1 MVRLARRGEEALM
14 TAFSRGLRVAVISV
28 LFCTTPQHSVAQT
41 SPADAAQRPGGTPPL
56 VPPAPEPRRDS
67 PTIDL
72 RLAPPPDRVRA
83 LAGPRFQLLRVEL
96 QGNTVLEAAAISEIT
111 RVYEGREIDTD
122 EIEDL
127 RLRLTRLYI
136 DRGYVNSGVLV
147 PDQDIADGVLR
158 LRAVEGQLTRIEVLG
173 EGLRLRPSYVESRLA
188 LGAYPVLNLNRL
200 RERIEILQQDGP
212 IERINAEIV
221 PGIAP
226 GEAVLRAQVT
236 EARPYDAG
244 IVVNNHRNTAVGE
257 LRAELF
263 AAHRNLTGWG
273 DRIEGRIGTTR
284 GLDDYSLAYAVPV
297 SPYDTTLLLSHA
309 KSDALV
315 IESTL
320 RALDI
325 TNRSRTD
332 SVGVEHPLWRT
343 PAAAL
348 KVSLTREHRRSA
360 TFLLGF
366 PFSFTPGVP
375 DGGARAKL
383 WRVAASWLER
393 EPDAVLAARLQFT
406 SGETNLA
413 GGTAGPAAPASRFGA
428 WLGQLH
434 WGRRFAEFGGQ
445 VIARL
450 EFQETRDV
458 LLPLERYGLGGAN
471 TVRGFR
477 ENQLLRDGGGLA
489 SLEYRH
495 PLLGKE
501 RPELQGAVFLDHGR
515 SYVNDGTR
523 AAPDG
528 LSSIGVGFL
537 WSPGRQA
544 YAQIYFARG
553 SRRFTAGERDWQDR
567 GVHFSASYS
576 FF

>member
-1 MVRLARRGEEALM
+1 MLCSGAQQ
-14 TAFSRGLRVAVISV
+14 GL
-28 LFCTTPQHSVAQT
+28 AQT
-41 SPADAAQRPGGTPPL
+41 SPVTPAQRPGGAPPL
-56 VPPAPEPRRDS
+56 TAPAPEPR
-67 PTIDL
+67 PAPPAIDL
-72 RLAPPPDRVRA
+72 RIAPPLERERA
-83 LAGPRFQLLRVEL
+83 PAGLRFVLRRVEL
-96 QGNTVLEAAAISEIT
+96 EGNTVIEAAAIAQIT
-111 RVYEGREIDTD
+111 RGYEGREIDSD
-122 EIEDL
+122 DIEDL

-158 LRAVEGQLTRIEVLG
+158 LRAVEGRLTRIEILG
-173 EGLRLRPSYVESRLA
+173 EGLRLRPSYIESRLA
-188 LGAYPVLNLNRL
+188 LGAYPVLNLDRL
-200 RERIEILQQDGP
+200 RERIEIMQQDGP

-221 PGIAP
+221 PGIAS

-244 IVVNNHRNTAVGE
+244 VVFNNHRNTAVGE
-257 LRAELF
+257 LQAELF
-263 AAHRNLTGWG
+263 GLHRNLTGWG
-273 DRIEGRIGTTR
+273 DRIEGRVSATR

-297 SPYDTTLLLSHA
+297 SPYDTTLSLSHS
-309 KSDALV
+309 KTDALV

-332 SVGVEHPLWRT
+332 SIALEHPLYRT
-343 PAAAL
+343 PAASFKISAA
-348 KVSLTREHRRSA
+348 RERRRSE
-360 TFLLGF
+360 TLILGV

-375 DGGARAKL
+375 DGGARVNL
-383 WRVAASWLER
+383 WRLAVGWLER
-393 EPDAVLAARLQFT
+393 ESNTVLAARLQYS
-406 SGETNLA
+406 SGETNVTA
-413 GGTAGPAAPASRFGA
+413 GTADPATPARKFSA

-434 WGRRFAEFGGQ
+434 WGRRFAELGGQ
-445 VIARL
+445 VIARF
-450 EFQETRDV
+450 EFQETGDV

-528 LSSIGVGFL
+528 LSSVGVGLL
-537 WSPGRQA
+537 WSPSRQLN
-544 YAQIYFARG
+544 AQIYYAHG
-553 SRRFTAGERDWQDR
+553 SRSFAAGENGWQDR
-567 GVHFSASYS
+567 GVHFNASYS
-576 FF
+576 FY